1 MTQGKP
7 VVKASKVPSAERRVN
22 PLFTELLHSAEALMQ
37 AVRGCE
43 GRSNRELRGFIDA
56 VRKLTDKIK
65 R

>member
-1 MTQGKP
+1 MRER
-7 VVKASKVPSAERRVN
+7 KAPTAERRVN
-22 PLFTELLHSAEALMQ
+22 PLFTELVHAAEALMQ

-56 VRKLTDKIK
+56 IRKLTDKIK